1 MANTG
6 NVAAPIQAPASGG
19 GAVPKARGKQSSLQ
33 RAVLEKLE
41 IQQAMS
47 DLGKGKGGSG

>member
-6 NVAAPIQAPASGG
+6 NVAAPIQAPASG